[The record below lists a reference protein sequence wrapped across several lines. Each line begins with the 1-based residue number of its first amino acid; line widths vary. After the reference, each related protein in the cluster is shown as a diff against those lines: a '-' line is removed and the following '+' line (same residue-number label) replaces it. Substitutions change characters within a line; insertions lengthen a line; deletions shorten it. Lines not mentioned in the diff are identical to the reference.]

1 MRAQIRG
8 GAVDVVTSFSV
19 FEHLYRPEEYLRVAK
34 ECLKESGWFLINYDS
49 GHAVYDKNRWKD
61 MARWGLAR
69 LGWER
74 WYETFVEERA
84 FREMVERVGFDI
96 LDEKFFQLYHLK
108 GLGKYIRDQHPAEV
122 EAYMS
127 LWLDFELKLNELDI
141 DYVDSLAPVI
151 GSRNFIL
158 VHKRAAD
165 LDGR

>member
-1 MRAQIRG
+1 LPISASI
-8 GAVDVVTSFSV
+8 
-19 FEHLYRPEEYLRVAK
+19 
-34 ECLKESGWFLINYDS
+34 
-49 GHAVYDKNRWKD
+49 
-61 MARWGLAR
+61 
-69 LGWER
+69 
-74 WYETFVEERA
+74 
-84 FREMVERVGFDI
+84 
-96 LDEKFFQLYHLK
+96 LK